1 MVNRS
6 EFDSDEEYEAMRQ
19 KIIDGLLQIEDHGQ
33 PIMIWVKRRE
43 EIYEGAK
50 VENYPDIV
58 YRMKPEYGVDRGLF
72 GKRLFGIN
80 AMHEILS
87 GGHQFIGVIM
97 GNIDGLE
104 SVKSVL
110 HIHDYIISIS
120 GVED

>member
-1 MVNRS
+1 
-6 EFDSDEEYEAMRQ
+6 MRQ
-19 KIIDGLLQIEDHGQ
+19 KIIDGLLQIKDHGQ

-50 VENYPDIV
+50 VKNYPDIV

-110 HIHDYIISIS
+110 DIHDYIISIS